1 MEVNMYIGCWTLKMK
16 CTQYGLHGQAAFKN
30 PMVRSE
36 SGRARSGRLGS
47 GDQGWDRPGSGF
59 FGVAPTRRVQCSSV
73 VLRETPKRRPIDP
86 SSVDYHLG
94 FTYCYRYLHRDLSY
108 LQICPWQLNLCNH
121 ILYYFHSRECALGRL
136 DPQWCRIEWWVSHL
150 FCIWCYS

>member
-1 MEVNMYIGCWTLKMK
+1 MK

-59 FGVAPTRRVQCSSV
+59 FGVAPARRVQCSSV

-86 SSVDYHLG
+86 SSVDYHLALHIAIDIYTE
-94 FTYCYRYLHRDLSY
+94 TYRIYR
-108 LQICPWQLNLCNH
+108 
-121 ILYYFHSRECALGRL
+121 FVL
-136 DPQWCRIEWWVSHL
+136 DS
-150 FCIWCYS
+150 